1 MAEGMLCMHEV
12 PGLMLG
18 SSSFFFFQYCNSG
31 VKKLFTSHRNWFG
44 GLAYMVERVL
54 CIDEVPESVPGSF
67 SFFFFFKIVLVRSR
81 SCSQVIVPGSG
92 N

>member
-1 MAEGMLCMHEV
+1 
-12 PGLMLG
+12 
-18 SSSFFFFQYCNSG
+18 
-31 VKKLFTSHRNWFG
+31 
-44 GLAYMVERVL
+44 MVERVL